1 MPFFLVI
8 PAKRYLSNPSGTGA
22 TAENTVAG
30 SLPIIIAVSVLLS
43 FLLEIS

>member
-22 TAENTVAG
+22 TAEKTVAG
-30 SLPIIIAVSVLLS
+30 SLPIIIAVSGLLFFS
-43 FLLEIS
+43 FHIS